1 MTLRTLDIGGDKTL
15 PYFSLPKE
23 DNPFLGERA
32 LRLCFSHMEIFETQ
46 MRAALRASVYGN
58 LQIMFP
64 MVGSMEDIRK
74 AKEAVRKVMDAL
86 EQEGI
91 AYDPKVKIGV
101 MIEVP
106 SLALQA
112 DLVAQEV
119 DFASIGSND
128 LTQYVCAADR
138 MNAAMEPYYQTYA
151 PAMVRLLGFVFESF
165 QKANKPISVCGE
177 MAGNPKGAALLVGL
191 GARKLS
197 MNAAMLAA
205 VKAELARHRIDE
217 LEKMAKTC
225 QELCTEKEIK
235 EQMEM

>member
-1 MTLRTLDIGGDKTL
+1 
-15 PYFSLPKE
+15 
-23 DNPFLGERA
+23 
-32 LRLCFSHMEIFETQ
+32 

-86 EQEGI
+86 DQEGI

-101 MIEVP
+101 MIEIP

-138 MNAAMEPYYQTYA
+138 MNAAMETYYQTYA
-151 PAMVRLLGFVFESF
+151 PAMIRLLGFVFESF
-165 QKANKPISVCGE
+165 QKVNKPISVCGE

-205 VKAELARHRIDE
+205 VKAELARHTIDE
-217 LEKMAKTC
+217 LEKMAKAC
-225 QELCTEKEIK
+225 QGLCTEKEIK